1 MKQSL
6 TLLFLA
12 FMALAA
18 SAQKNMKIDELF
30 ADEYR
35 NRDNVVEVIVK
46 GEKVKAY
53 KLTLFR
59 SLTVKNDAALA
70 QKMEQAVNADA
81 KTASDKETGLVGGKL
96 YYGFFSFPNG
106 NGTYRYLFY
115 RNNLLRKGAAPETTI
130 VYMEGKATLKEL
142 KEMFK

>member
-12 FMALAA
+12 FMAIAA
-18 SAQKNMKIDELF
+18 SAQKSMKIDELF

-59 SLTVKNDAALA
+59 SLTVKNDAGLA

-96 YYGFFSFPNG
+96 YYGFFSFPNS